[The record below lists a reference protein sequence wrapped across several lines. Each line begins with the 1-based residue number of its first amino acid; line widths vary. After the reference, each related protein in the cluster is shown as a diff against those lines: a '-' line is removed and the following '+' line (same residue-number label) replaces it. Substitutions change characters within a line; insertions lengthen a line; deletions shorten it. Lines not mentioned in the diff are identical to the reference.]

1 MTAPLLTV
9 RGLNAFY
16 GDTQVLHGLDFDVTE
31 GGITALL
38 GANGAG
44 KTSTLRALSGMI
56 RATGEIV
63 FGGLSIR
70 GRVTEE
76 IARLGIAHVPEGRGT
91 FSRMTVDENLQLG
104 AMARSDRA
112 AIAADRERLYGYF
125 PESRPT
131 PRPAGRHA
139 VGRRAAD
146 AGDRARVDAA
156 AAANPAGRAFVRSC
170 ADDRCGGVRDPA
182 QAQRRRRNEHAA
194 GRAERDGGD
203 SACRSRLSSGNRK
216 SGHGR
221 GRDATSAATRT
232 SDALISATDT
242 GNGMD
247 LFLHQVL
254 AGVATGAIYACMAL
268 AIVMIYQAIDS
279 LNFAQGEMAMFSTF
293 IAWQLIQWGVP
304 YWPAFFATIAI
315 SFVAGVVIER
325 VVFKPLRDASLFSH
339 IVVFIALFAILN
351 SLAGFIWNFTIK
363 SFPSPFSSRPLFGS
377 DLISMHDAGMTL
389 VTLIMLVLL
398 YAFFRYTRIGLA
410 MRATAANPEL
420 ARLVGIRVGWMVA
433 LGWGMAAA
441 IGAVA
446 GMLIAPVVFLE
457 PNMMLSILLYGFAAA
472 VVGGLNSPF
481 GAVIGGF
488 CVGVI
493 ENLAGTFIPY
503 VGRELKLTI
512 ALALI
517 IAVLTL
523 KPSGF
528 SAEP

>member
-1 MTAPLLTV
+1 
-9 RGLNAFY
+9 
-16 GDTQVLHGLDFDVTE
+16 
-31 GGITALL
+31 
-38 GANGAG
+38 
-44 KTSTLRALSGMI
+44 
-56 RATGEIV
+56 
-63 FGGLSIR
+63 
-70 GRVTEE
+70 
-76 IARLGIAHVPEGRGT
+76 
-91 FSRMTVDENLQLG
+91 
-104 AMARSDRA
+104 
-112 AIAADRERLYGYF
+112 
-125 PESRPT
+125 
-131 PRPAGRHA
+131 
-139 VGRRAAD
+139 
-146 AGDRARVDAA
+146 
-156 AAANPAGRAFVRSC
+156 
-170 ADDRCGGVRDPA
+170 
-182 QAQRRRRNEHAA
+182 
-194 GRAERDGGD
+194 
-203 SACRSRLSSGNRK
+203 
-216 SGHGR
+216 
-221 GRDATSAATRT
+221 
-232 SDALISATDT
+232 
-242 GNGMD
+242 MD

-315 SFVAGVVIER
+315 SFVAGVAIER

-377 DLISMHDAGMTL
+377 DLVSMHDAGMTL
-389 VTLIMLVLL
+389 VTLIVLVLL
-398 YAFFRYTRIGLA
+398 YVFFRYTRIGLA
-410 MRATAANPEL
+410 MRATAANPES

-488 CVGVI
+488 CVGII

-523 KPSGF
+523 KPSGIF
-528 SAEP
+528 GRTVVNRV